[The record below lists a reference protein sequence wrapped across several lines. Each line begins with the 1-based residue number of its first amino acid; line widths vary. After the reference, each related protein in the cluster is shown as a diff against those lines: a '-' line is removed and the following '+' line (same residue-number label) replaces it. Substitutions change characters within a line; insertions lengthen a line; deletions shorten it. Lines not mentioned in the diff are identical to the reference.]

1 MRLQTVPRTT
11 ASPPCGGE
19 GAYVADVY
27 RRYCRSLCAYV
38 ARKYSGGGHD
48 PEEVVQA
55 AFMRFASL
63 AHPREIANPRAWLAR
78 CAANIVLSQYR
89 HEKVCA
95 CAHADLG
102 RAAREEQLSDFS
114 PERVLLGRERLALL
128 EQVVAAMP
136 PMRRRVFLLV
146 RAEGMR
152 CAEVAG
158 LVGITER
165 AVYQHVFRAVKDI
178 ETALEA
184 SETAGEPAG
193 AGGVDLRAQRS
204 DRADAVAAVA

>member
-1 MRLQTVPRTT
+1 
-11 ASPPCGGE
+11 
-19 GAYVADVY
+19 
-27 RRYCRSLCAYV
+27 
-38 ARKYSGGGHD
+38 
-48 PEEVVQA
+48 
-55 AFMRFASL
+55 MRFASL
-63 AHPREIANPRAWLAR
+63 DHPRPIANPRAWLAR

-95 CAHADLG
+95 CAHSDLG

-128 EQVVAAMP
+128 ERVVAAMP

-152 CAEVAG
+152 CAEVAA

-178 ETALEA
+178 EVALEA
-184 SETAGEPAG
+184 SEAECG
-193 AGGVDLRAQRS
+193 AVIDGNAAVRPECDDCPG
-204 DRADAVAAVA
+204 AVAALA